1 MEEDYSPNYMTY
13 NGSLL
18 FHYTKFE
25 SALKIITTKKLLFGD
40 FSKMNDISESCRE
53 VYNELAEDELRK
65 YQSLSFTIDKRDK
78 RAFEIDSL
86 WGYYAEKGNGVCLAF
101 DKKKIIKEFNNIN
114 SFHRR
119 GRIHYLRYF
128 TNAIFLNA
136 KTKNEVIKEI
146 EAKYED
152 IFFTK
157 SLDWT
162 KENEYRLLAKN
173 DNSSPLCLNI
183 EDALVAVIICLPL
196 ENEIKDSYEYN
207 LLKNVTNLPL
217 LHYHTS
223 LGNKDLTDITSGEPL
238 WPLYGVDYRLDNETI
253 PMKMA
258 IKR

>member
-1 MEEDYSPNYMTY
+1 MDEEYLPNYMTY

-25 SALKIITTKKLLFGD
+25 SALKIITTKRLLFGD

-53 VYNELAEDELRK
+53 VFNELAEEELKK
-65 YQSLSFTIDKRDK
+65 YQSLSFTIDKKGK

-101 DKKKIIKEFNNIN
+101 DKKKIFNEFNHFNT
-114 SFHRR
+114 FHRR
-119 GRIHYLRYF
+119 GRIHYLRSF
-128 TNAIFLNA
+128 TNAIFLSA
-136 KTKNEVIKEI
+136 KTKSEVVKEI
-146 EAKYED
+146 ENKYED

-162 KENEYRLLAKN
+162 IENEYRLLTKSE
-173 DNSSPLCLNI
+173 NSTLVHLSI

-196 ENEIKDSYEYN
+196 QKKIEDSYEYH
-207 LLKNVTNLPL
+207 LLKKVTSLPL

-223 LGNKDLTDITSGEPL
+223 LGNKDLVDIASGKTL
-238 WPLYGVDYRLDNETI
+238 WPLYGVDYRLANETI
-253 PMKMA
+253 PIETA

>member
-1 MEEDYSPNYMTY
+1 MKEDCSPNYMTY
-13 NGSLL
+13 NGNLL

-25 SALKIITTKKLLFGD
+25 SALKIITTKRLLFGD
-40 FSKMNDISESCRE
+40 FSRMNDISESCRE
-53 VYNELAEDELRK
+53 VYNELAEDELIK
-65 YQSLSFTIDKRDK
+65 YHSLSFTIDKKDK

-101 DKKKIIKEFNNIN
+101 DKQKIIKEFNNIN

-136 KTKNEVIKEI
+136 KKKNEVVKEI

-157 SLDWT
+157 SSDWI
-162 KENEYRLLAKN
+162 KEDEYRLLAKN
-173 DNSSPLCLNI
+173 ENSSPLYLNI
-183 EDALVAVIICLPL
+183 KDALVAVILCLPL
-196 ENEIKDSYEYN
+196 HNKIDDTYEYN
-207 LLKNVTNLPL
+207 LLRKLTSLPL

-223 LGNKDLTDITSGEPL
+223 LGNKNLTDIASGEML
-238 WPLYGVDYRLDNETI
+238 WPLYGVDFNL
-253 PMKMA
+253 A
-258 IKR
+258 L